1 MQHQREKHFVHPP
14 LLPLCMV
21 ALLLYQ
27 RIISQ
32 SMPSLLPGR
41 GLETCSGPAPEKQD
55 RHRQQGSACSLF
67 KGGCYHASTARTH
80 LPAEPVR
87 GPPLPVPPCPSLS
100 LPVPPGPPCP
110 SRSFPVPPAL
120 PALSPRSPVERQRR
134 PALTRG
140 RRRLQDNGAG
150 KRSWAHSPADNKLHC
165 SAAAR
170 KGVGTG
176 LPQALWV

>member
-80 LPAEPVR
+80 LPAEPER

-100 LPVPPGPPCP
+100 LPVPPVPPGP
-110 SRSFPVPPAL
+110 SRSL
-120 PALSPRSPVERQRR
+120 PLSPRSPRALPLSGSAAQR
-134 PALTRG
+134 
-140 RRRLQDNGAG
+140 
-150 KRSWAHSPADNKLHC
+150 
-165 SAAAR
+165 SAAAAGGCR
-170 KGVGTG
+170 ITAPGNAPG
-176 LPQALWV
+176 LTAPRITNCTAPQQHGKV